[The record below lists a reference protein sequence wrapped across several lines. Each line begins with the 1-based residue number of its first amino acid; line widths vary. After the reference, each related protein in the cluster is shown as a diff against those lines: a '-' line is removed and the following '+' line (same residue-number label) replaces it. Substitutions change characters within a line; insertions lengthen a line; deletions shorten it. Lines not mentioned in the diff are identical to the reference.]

1 LIGYVQKF
9 YKLGLQ
15 KIFPQRFSDLCG
27 EMAIL
32 AGRIVLP
39 GAKLNLRQSWLPI
52 GILESIL

>member
-1 LIGYVQKF
+1 M
-9 YKLGLQ
+9 YKNSTNLDYK
-15 KIFPQRFSDLCG
+15 KILLQRFSDLCG